1 MQQWT
6 RQDHDLNPFVKLDT
20 IERTNA
26 HSDVRSVHYTCAAAV
41 DGAREAWEERKG
53 KGGEARRSQLGG
65 RG

>member
-6 RQDHDLNPFVKLDT
+6 LHDHDLNPFVELE
-20 IERTNA
+20 IERTNT
-26 HSDVRSVHYTCAAAV
+26 HPIVRSVHCTCAAAI